1 MTDPFPIPS
10 SYMRYFEDQN
20 VEIEY
25 LKVENILY
33 REEANFLEG
42 FYYDPDTKAFY
53 ESVGLYKES
62 KVHKM
67 TPKEFQHNHLQAQPF
82 KQDVL
87 PSKYFGEGLAPR
99 SATEFALLTYKE
111 RTVLIVDKKS
121 MQVKKDKTYPIPS
134 KLHEGWGMTSDQT

>member
-1 MTDPFPIPS
+1 M
-10 SYMRYFEDQN
+10 
-20 VEIEY
+20 
-25 LKVENILY
+25 KVENILY

-53 ESVGLYKES
+53 ESVGLYEES

-67 TPKEFQHNHLQAQPF
+67 IPKESQSNQLHAHWS
-82 KQDVL
+82 DHDTL

-111 RTVLIVDKKS
+111 RTVLIVDR
-121 MQVKKDKTYPIPS
+121 
-134 KLHEGWGMTSDQT
+134 

>member
-1 MTDPFPIPS
+1 MPS

-20 VEIEY
+20 AEIEY

-53 ESVGLYKES
+53 ESVGLYEES

-67 TPKEFQHNHLQAQPF
+67 IPKESQSNQLHAHWS
-82 KQDVL
+82 DHDTL

-111 RTVLIVDKKS
+111 RTVLIVDR
-121 MQVKKDKTYPIPS
+121 
-134 KLHEGWGMTSDQT
+134 